1 MVHKTNAAR
10 FLDGKHIPYELV
22 EYEVDESD
30 LSAVHVAAVCGEQIE
45 KIYKTIVCECEP
57 RGYVVACIQGDLSL
71 NLKALARLSGHKKC
85 ELLNLRELEK
95 VTGYIRG
102 GCSPFGMKK
111 HFRTFIDEKALT
123 QEKIY
128 VSAGV
133 RGKQI
138 ALAPKDLATAT
149 EAQICK
155 ITHD

>member
-1 MVHKTNAAR
+1 M
-10 FLDGKHIPYELV
+10 
-22 EYEVDESD
+22 D
-30 LSAVHVAAVCGEQIE
+30 L
-45 KIYKTIVCECEP
+45 K
-57 RGYVVACIQGDLSL
+57 DLQ
-71 NLKALARLSGHKKC
+71 
-85 ELLNLRELEK
+85 K
-95 VTGYIRG
+95 VTGYVRG
-102 GCSPFGMKK
+102 GCSPLGMKK

-138 ALAPKDLATAT
+138 ALAPKDLAVAT